1 MVLHR
6 NVVNVGYNIQAG
18 CDSKHKLIVN
28 NDTGTVND
36 THALSPMALD
46 AKELLGVDKMKVL
59 TDKGYTTGKHIQ
71 KCVENGISTY
81 SSPKAHSS
89 QHNGLFDMQIFEY
102 DEKSDCYTC
111 PAGETLSTNGRVYN
125 KAGHHVKH
133 YKNRKACKNCL
144 LRSQCTR
151 NKNGRFIERSI
162 YQKA

>member
-1 MVLHR
+1 
-6 NVVNVGYNIQAG
+6 VVNVGYNIQAG

-102 DEKSDCYTC
+102 DEKSD
-111 PAGETLSTNGRVYN
+111 R
-125 KAGHHVKH
+125 
-133 YKNRKACKNCL
+133 
-144 LRSQCTR
+144 
-151 NKNGRFIERSI
+151 
-162 YQKA
+162 